1 MRIPNHPNN
10 GRRLLLSLTL
20 LLTVPAIALAQTAET
35 PATTPFSMINAAAA
49 AGPVNVHRLRGG
61 ISMLEGSGGNITAL
75 AGPDGFFLVDT
86 GIAVSQAMIL
96 QGLASIGPGKIHL
109 AVNTHWHWDHADGN
123 GWVRAQGASIMAD
136 AAAVQR
142 ESETIRV
149 VEWGNTFLPKPA
161 AELPDIVVDGDQ
173 TLHQNGETILIR
185 HYRSGH
191 TDGDIS
197 VYFKNADILS
207 TGDTFWNG
215 QYPFIDYVGGGSID
229 GAIAAANANID
240 MSSENT
246 VIVPGHGP
254 VGDLEAQIAFRDM
267 LVIVRH
273 RVASLKD
280 RGMTLAQAQAEMPTK
295 DLDGIWGRSI
305 IDGNLFTALVYR
317 GV

>member
-1 MRIPNHPNN
+1 MNIRFDTLSS
-10 GRRLLLSLTL
+10 RRVLLSLSL
-20 LLTVPAIALAQTAET
+20 MLTVPAIAFTQRTEVL
-35 PATTPFSMINAAAA
+35 PSTPFSMINAAAK
-49 AGPVNVHRLRGG
+49 AGPINVHPLRGG

-86 GIAVSQAMIL
+86 GIAVSRAMIL
-96 QGLASIGPGKIHL
+96 KGLASISSGNVRL

-123 GWVRAQGASIMAD
+123 SWIRDQGASIMAD
-136 AAAVQR
+136 AAAVRR

-161 AELPDIVVDGDQ
+161 AALPNIVVNGDR
-173 TLHQNGETILIR
+173 TLHENGETILIR
-185 HYRSGH
+185 HYSSGH

-197 VYFKNADILS
+197 VYFKNADVLS

-229 GAIAAANANID
+229 GSIAAANDNID
-240 MSSENT
+240 MSSEDT
-246 VIVPGHGP
+246 IIVPGHGP

-267 LVIVRH
+267 LVTVRR
-273 RVASLKD
+273 RVASLKKQ
-280 RGMTLAQAQAEMPTK
+280 GMTLAQAQAAMPTK